1 MHHSKILITGITGF
15 VGKNLAIYLHQ
26 KGYEIYGLGR
36 TFPEKE
42 DWHVQTIKAF
52 YSYNDAINYNQFDTI
67 IHTAGKAHD
76 LKNVSNEQAYF
87 EANTELTEKI
97 YSQFSLSNANKFI
110 YFSSVKACADSVEGL
125 LFENDI
131 PAPKTAYGKSKLAAE
146 TAILKFPKTNHQEY
160 FILRPCMI
168 HGKGNKGNLNLL
180 YQLVSKGIPWP
191 LGAFN
196 NQRSF
201 CNIDNLSF
209 IVQELIEKENI
220 ASGIYNIA
228 DNDSISTNEMIQL
241 IAESKNKKAG
251 IWHIPKNLI
260 IALAKL
266 GDKLKLPL
274 NSERLQKLTESY
286 LVDNSKIKFAIEK
299 KLPFSTKEGLLKTFQ
314 SFNQ

>member
-1 MHHSKILITGITGF
+1 MVKILITGITGF
-15 VGKNLAIYLHQ
+15 VGKNLAIYLHHH
-26 KGYEIYGLGR
+26 GYEIYGLGR
-36 TFPEKE
+36 TIPEKE
-42 DWHVQTIKAF
+42 DWYVQTIKEF
-52 YSYNDAINYNQFDTI
+52 YTYNDAIDYNHFDTI

-87 EANTELTEKI
+87 EANTALTEKI
-97 YSQFSLSNANKFI
+97 YTQFSLSNASKFI
-110 YFSSVKACADSVEGL
+110 YFSSVKACADGVEGS

-146 TAILKFPKTNHQEY
+146 TAILNFPNTISQKY

-180 YQLVSKGIPWP
+180 HQLVFKGIPWP
-191 LGAFN
+191 LGSFN

-201 CNIDNLSF
+201 CNIDNLCF
-209 IVQELIEKENI
+209 IIQELIEKENI

-228 DNDSISTNEMIQL
+228 DNDSLSTNEMIEL

-251 IWHIPKNLI
+251 IWHIPKTLI
-260 IALAKL
+260 IAIAKL
-266 GDKLKLPL
+266 GDKMKLPL

-286 LVDNSKIKFAIEK
+286 FVDNSKIKSAIGK
-299 KLPFSTKEGLLKTFQ
+299 DLPFSTREGLLKTFQ

>member
-1 MHHSKILITGITGF
+1 MKKILITGITGF

-26 KGYEIYGLGR
+26 NGYEIYGLGR
-36 TFPEKE
+36 TFPERE
-42 DWHVQTIKAF
+42 DWHFKTIKKF
-52 YSYNDAINYNQFDTI
+52 YCYDDAIDYNHFDTI

-87 EANTELTEKI
+87 IANTELTEKI
-97 YSQFSLSNANKFI
+97 YSQFSISNARKFI
-110 YFSSVKACADSVEGL
+110 YFSSVKACADSVEGS
-125 LFENDI
+125 LFENDK
-131 PAPKTAYGKSKLAAE
+131 PVPKTAYGKSKLAAE
-146 TAILKFPKTNHQEY
+146 TAILNLPINNNQNC

-191 LGAFN
+191 LGTFN
-196 NQRSF
+196 NKRSF

-209 IVQELIEKENI
+209 IIQELIEKENI

-228 DNDSISTNEMIQL
+228 DNVSFSTNEIIEL
-241 IAESKNKKAG
+241 IAESKNKKAR
-251 IWHIPKNLI
+251 IWHIPKTLI
-260 IALAKL
+260 IAIAKL

-299 KLPFSTKEGLLKTFQ
+299 KLPFSTREGLLKTFQ

>member
-1 MHHSKILITGITGF
+1 MKKILITGITGF
-15 VGKNLAIYLHQ
+15 VGKNLAIYLHCS
-26 KGYEIYGLGR
+26 GYEIYGLGR
-36 TFPEKE
+36 TLPEKE
-42 DWHVQTIKAF
+42 DWHVQTIKEF
-52 YSYNDAINYNQFDTI
+52 YSYNDAIDYNQFDTI

-97 YSQFSLSNANKFI
+97 YSQFSLSNASKFI
-110 YFSSVKACADSVEGL
+110 YFSSVKACADSVEGS

-146 TAILKFPKTNHQEY
+146 TAILKFPNTNHQKY

-286 LVDNSKIKFAIEK
+286 LVDNAKINFVIEK